1 MKQTKFDTILDLI
14 LSYVKSKDL
23 GIKKKVTVDQK
34 KINDDI
40 SIGKGHNFFEFD
52 INQTGMKFRFIICIY
67 LFTGFF
73 KNRYILNVVI
83 RDPSKY
89 SVDDNI
95 LFDSRKDK
103 HLFVTMKEIFNIL
116 SSNDENREERIQSEK
131 IEGFISDI
139 KKSVDKSFLRD
150 DKINDILSKK

>member
-1 MKQTKFDTILDLI
+1 MNKKTYDILDLI

-73 KNRYILNVVI
+73 KNRY
-83 RDPSKY
+83 
-89 SVDDNI
+89 
-95 LFDSRKDK
+95 SRN
-103 HLFVTMKEIFNIL
+103 TC
-116 SSNDENREERIQSEK
+116 
-131 IEGFISDI
+131 
-139 KKSVDKSFLRD
+139 
-150 DKINDILSKK
+150 